1 MNIFSRILHSYHLR
15 KLAVYILWALV
26 LFTFLDPD
34 FALATETLT
43 KEQEAMRSVA
53 SVFEYL
59 LSWVALILSLL
70 TYLVSLFLEPGW
82 INGTI
87 FGLDKF
93 FKEIWIMVSNI
104 IYFIFA
110 FLLIWIAFMNIIGKE
125 GDTYQLKTALPKFIV
140 GVLIVPFSWFFVQFV
155 LSLSAILT
163 ASALTLPSD
172 TFPDYNAGIS
182 KIDVYKECTI
192 NLNSKKPE
200 APASWSPAAA
210 ASPSVTGINDPN
222 SFFYCPKTGDNMT
235 NLGTIINWGEGLTS
249 GIFSLVY
256 TYTYGIMNLPEI
268 WNLKADQIIQGVN
281 TMGGLIVKLVFDFL
295 FVLIYAIL
303 MITLGIVLAVR
314 GIYLWLYA
322 MLSPVFG
329 LMYFLDK
336 KEGGEG
342 MFSQF
347 NLKEFFALA
356 MVPVYVMF
364 ALSFG
369 LLFIYGIQNGLAK
382 TDGTTKKI
390 GSVETSNV
398 WGVST
403 IKILGFQL
411 HVKWATSW
419 STEGGLNLWG
429 LGDSALG
436 IVWALVLQLFWVV
449 VLWIAIMAAMKQSKI
464 TEMITK
470 PISDFWG
477 QVGGLVAKSPMYA
490 PVFPGGLSG
499 EWLRSAW
506 SSVSWQI
513 ENMAR
518 QKWTQFAQNNFWDLY
533 DETSSKYQNA
543 STALQ
548 SRVDRNNDARS
559 IRAWI
564 DDVFKIGKSRELA
577 GNTQA
582 LNSLADAFE
591 AIRTDSNYWFRTSE
605 TEFNNLMTRLRG
617 ASGNSAVV
625 QEVLRKLDTDAKND
639 SFSLFAGAWGPRAN
653 DEVDTY
659 LGWSSWST
667 SSTGSTT
674 WGSVSPLAQVVWT
687 QDINNSAWDRVWT
700 TIQVDNNTV
709 LRVDADRN
717 LDRESIKRLAEHLVS
732 QSWVGTITSDELK
745 KWMKQ
750 NNMSEDNLR
759 WVETEMEVL
768 IAAWNL
774 KDSDGNDVLDKD
786 DYYRS

>member
-1 MNIFSRILHSYHLR
+1 MNIFSRILHSCHLR
-15 KLAVYILWALV
+15 KLGVYILWAL
-26 LFTFLDPD
+26 LLLIFSSHD
-34 FALATETLT
+34 FALAETLT
-43 KEQEAMRSVA
+43 KEQEAMQSVA

-155 LSLSAILT
+155 LSISAILT

-200 APASWSPAAA
+200 APASWSPAATT
-210 ASPSVTGINDPN
+210 SPSVTGINDPN

-268 WNLKADQIIQGVN
+268 WNLKADQMIKGVN

-336 KEGGEG
+336 KEWGEG

-369 LLFIYGIQNGLAK
+369 LLFIYGIQSGLAK
-382 TDGTTKKI
+382 NDGTTKKI
-390 GSVETSNV
+390 GDVETSNV

-436 IVWALVLQLFWVV
+436 IVWALVLQLFGVV
-449 VLWIAIMAAMKQSKI
+449 VLWIAIMSAMRQSEITKMI
-464 TEMITK
+464 TE
-470 PISDFWG
+470 PIHGFG
-477 QVGGLVAKSPMYA
+477 KQVGGLVTKSPMYA

-499 EWLRSAW
+499 QGLQSAA
-506 SSVSWQI
+506 SSVSGQV
-513 ENMAR
+513 ENMSR
-518 QKWTQFAQNNFWDLY
+518 QKWTQFAQTKFAWLY
-533 DETSSKYQNA
+533 DERNAKYQNA
-543 STALQ
+543 SASLDSQ
-548 SRVDRNNDARS
+548 VSGGDPRL
-559 IRAWI
+559 IKGQI
-564 DDVFKIGKSRELA
+564 DNVLKQWKSQDLA
-577 GNTQA
+577 NNTQA
-582 LNSLADAFE
+582 LTSLAAAFE
-591 AIRTDSNYWFRTSE
+591 KIKWTSHGFSIANDP
-605 TEFNNLMTRLRG
+605 EFSELMTKLRW
-617 ASGNSAVV
+617 ANGNKEVV
-625 QEVLRKLDTDAKND
+625 KEVLARLDQTAINQDNSILWWSRRIRNK
-639 SFSLFAGAWGPRAN
+639 
-653 DEVDTY
+653 DEVDDF
-659 LGWSSWST
+659 LWSTAT
-667 SSTGSTT
+667 SSTN
-674 WGSVSPLAQVVWT
+674 P
-687 QDINNSAWDRVWT
+687 NSASPWANPL
-700 TIQVDNNTV
+700 IQVRDTDLLASGGYKIKVDHNTV
-709 LRVDADRN
+709 LTTDSTHKLELSSVDA
-717 LDRESIKRLAEHLVS
+717 LARHLVS
-732 QSWVGTITSDELK
+732 EDSVWEISKVELK
-745 KWMKQ
+745 QWLDD
-750 NNMSEDNLR
+750 NNMQWTTVADLETAMGDRINNLSLEDDTGANL
-759 WVETEMEVL
+759 TF
-768 IAAWNL
+768 
-774 KDSDGNDVLDKD
+774 DKFFKAP
-786 DYYRS
+786 